1 MKNYLI
7 TESGQYKIKINIDA
21 ENKDEALDKLE
32 EILDK
37 ELPIYM
43 NIEVYDTQ
51 VEEYNG
57 WNK

>member
-7 TESGQYKIKINIDA
+7 EENGQYKIKINIDA
-21 ENKDEALDKLE
+21 ENEDEAIDKLE

-51 VEEYNG
+51 LEEYNG
-57 WNK
+57 VK